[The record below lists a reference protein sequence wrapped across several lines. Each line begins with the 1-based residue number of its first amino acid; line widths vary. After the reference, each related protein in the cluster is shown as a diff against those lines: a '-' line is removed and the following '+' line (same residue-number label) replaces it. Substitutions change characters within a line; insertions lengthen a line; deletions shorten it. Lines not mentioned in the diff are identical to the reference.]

1 MVVLVVFLGGMTEGE
16 KVSRRPVKMWE
27 AFHCVYVQ
35 QQAGTCFNAYDALF
49 NIRKEPDEMLQL
61 LISWVTTPMQLFQ
74 NLCSSDDSRMKN
86 W

>member
-35 QQAGTCFNAYDALF
+35 QQALAAMLMMHSSTSEKNLMRCF
-49 NIRKEPDEMLQL
+49 
-61 LISWVTTPMQLFQ
+61 S
-74 NLCSSDDSRMKN
+74 C
-86 W
+86 